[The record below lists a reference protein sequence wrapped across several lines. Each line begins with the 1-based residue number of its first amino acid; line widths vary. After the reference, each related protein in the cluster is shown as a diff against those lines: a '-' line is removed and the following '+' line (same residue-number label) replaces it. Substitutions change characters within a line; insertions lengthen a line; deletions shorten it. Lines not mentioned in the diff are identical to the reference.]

1 MFGICQTRRW
11 KPLIPAPPEKQKEN
25 KDGGKKKKESAR
37 VCRGRRG
44 SFKSIP
50 LRSDGIPR
58 SASRAGYYI
67 QIFDFTGALGATSMR
82 GSAIPSSISV
92 LRPRVPHHHSPHEGG
107 RAGAGVKQW
116 PPPPPHQ
123 TARRRRESAGELQCG
138 SECDCASKQMLK

>member
-11 KPLIPAPPEKQKEN
+11 KPLIPAPPKN
-25 KDGGKKKKESAR
+25 KKKIKKGEEKESVR
-37 VCRGRRG
+37 VGRGRRG

-50 LRSDGIPR
+50 RRSDGIPR

-92 LRPRVPHHHSPHEGG
+92 LRPRVPHHL
-107 RAGAGVKQW
+107 
-116 PPPPPHQ
+116 PPHGG
-123 TARRRRESAGELQCG
+123 TMAAAATSNGPAAGRVGERITVRVR
-138 SECDCASKQMLK
+138 M